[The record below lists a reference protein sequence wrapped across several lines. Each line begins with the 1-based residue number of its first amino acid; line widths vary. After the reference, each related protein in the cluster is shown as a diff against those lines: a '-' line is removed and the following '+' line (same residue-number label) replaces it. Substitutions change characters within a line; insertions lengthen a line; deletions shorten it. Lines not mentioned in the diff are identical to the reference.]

1 MTTTYDVVVIG
12 AGPVG
17 ENVADRIVQGGLTVA
32 IVEREL
38 VGGECSYWACMPT
51 KALLRSGAA
60 LRAARQVP
68 GAREAV
74 TGDLD
79 VAAVLDR
86 RDAFA
91 SNWQD
96 DGQVSWLESA
106 GIPLYRGH
114 GRISADRVVEV
125 TADDGTTTTLT
136 ARHAVVV
143 ATGSG
148 ALVPDIEG
156 LRDAAP
162 WTSREAVAAKEVP
175 GRLAIIGGGVVASEL
190 ATAFSE
196 FGSSVTMLARDGVLH
211 LAEPFVGERVA
222 ESLRAKGVSVRIG
235 AEAGSVKRNDDGSVS
250 ITLADGEQVDADELL
265 VAIGRTPNTRDLGLD
280 AVGLTPGEWLMVD
293 DTLRVLGADGAPLG
307 DGWLYAAGDVNRRVL
322 LTHQGKYQARAVG
335 DVIVAR
341 AKGEAVADEPWGR
354 HVATADERAVP
365 QVVFTDPE
373 VASVGLTA
381 AAAEAAGLRIRV
393 VDYDLAATAGS
404 SLHAEGYQGH
414 ARMVVDEDRKV
425 IAGLTLVGP
434 DVAEML
440 HAATIAVVGEV
451 PLDRLWHAVPA
462 FPTVSEV
469 WLRLLEAYGR

>member
-1 MTTTYDVVVIG
+1 MTTYDVVVIG

-17 ENVADRIVQGGLTVA
+17 ENLADRVVQGGLSAA

-79 VAAVLDR
+79 VAAVLRR
-86 RDAFA
+86 RDSFA
-91 SNWQD
+91 SDWQD

-114 GRISADRVVEV
+114 GRISSQRVVEV
-125 TADDGTTTTLT
+125 TGADGTTTTLT

-148 ALVPDIEG
+148 ALVPDIDG
-156 LRDAAP
+156 LREAAP
-162 WTSREAVAAKEVP
+162 WTSRETVAAKEIP
-175 GRLAIIGGGVVASEL
+175 ARLAIIGGGVVASEM

-196 FGSSVTMLARDGVLH
+196 LGSSVTMLARDGVLH

-222 ESLRAKGVSVRIG
+222 ESLQDKGVSVRVG
-235 AEAGSVKRNDDGSVS
+235 AEAGAVKRNDDGTVS
-250 ITLADGEQVDADELL
+250 ITLTTGGQIDADELL
-265 VAIGRTPNTRDLGLD
+265 VAIGRTPNTQDIGLESI
-280 AVGLTPGEWLMVD
+280 GLKPGAWLTVD
-293 DTLRVLGADGAPLG
+293 GTMRVVGADGAPLG
-307 DGWLYAAGDVNRRVL
+307 AGWLYAAGDVNRRVL
-322 LTHQGKYQARAVG
+322 LTHQGKYQARAAG

-341 AKGEAVADEPWGR
+341 AKGEAIDDGEWGR
-354 HVATADERAVP
+354 HAATADERAVP
-365 QVVFTDPE
+365 QVVFTEPE
-373 VASVGLTA
+373 FSSVGLTA
-381 AAAEAAGLRIRV
+381 ANAEAAGLRIRV

-404 SLHAEGYQGH
+404 AVHAEGYQGH

-425 IAGLTLVGP
+425 IVGFTLVGP

>member
-1 MTTTYDVVVIG
+1 MTTYDVVVIG

-17 ENVADRIVQGGLTVA
+17 ENAADRIVQGGLTAA

-74 TGDLD
+74 TGELD
-79 VAAVLDR
+79 VAAVLRR
-86 RDAFA
+86 RDSFA
-91 SNWQD
+91 SNWND
-96 DGQVSWLESA
+96 EGQVSWLESA

-114 GRISADRVVEV
+114 GRIAGARVVEV
-125 TADDGTTTTLT
+125 TGADGSTTTLT
-136 ARHAVVV
+136 ARHAVIV
-143 ATGSG
+143 ATGSST
-148 ALVPDIEG
+148 LVPDIDG
-156 LRDAAP
+156 LRDAKP
-162 WTSREAVAAKEVP
+162 WTSRETVAAKEVP
-175 GRLAIIGGGVVASEL
+175 ARLAVIGGGVVASEM

-196 FGSSVTMLARDGVLH
+196 LGSSVTMLARDGVLH
-211 LAEPFVGERVA
+211 LNEPFVGERVA
-222 ESLRAKGVSVRIG
+222 ESLREKGVSVRIG
-235 AEAGSVKRNDDGSVS
+235 AEAGSVKRNDDGTVS
-250 ITLADGEQVDADELL
+250 ITLTDGEQLDADELL
-265 VAIGRTPNTRDLGLD
+265 VAIGRTPNTQDIGLD
-280 AVGLTPGEWLMVD
+280 TVGLKPGGWLTVD
-293 DTLRVLGADGAPLG
+293 STMRVLET

-335 DVIVAR
+335 DAIVAR
-341 AKGEAVADEPWGR
+341 AKDEPVDDGEWGR
-354 HVATADERAVP
+354 HAATADERAVP

-381 AAAEAAGLRIRV
+381 AKAEAAGLRTRV

-404 SLHAEGYQGH
+404 AVHAEGYRGH

-425 IAGLTLVGP
+425 IVGFTLVGP

>member
-1 MTTTYDVVVIG
+1 MSTYDVVVIG

-17 ENVADRIVQGGLTVA
+17 ENAADRVVRGGLTAA

-74 TGDLD
+74 TGELD
-79 VAAVLDR
+79 VAAVLRR
-86 RDAFA
+86 RDSFA
-91 SNWQD
+91 SNWND
-96 DGQVSWLESA
+96 EGQVSWLESA

-114 GRISADRVVEV
+114 GRLTGARVVEV
-125 TADDGTTTTLT
+125 TGADGTTTTLT
-136 ARHAVVV
+136 ARHAVIV
-143 ATGSG
+143 ATGSS
-148 ALVPDIEG
+148 ALVPDIDG
-156 LRDAAP
+156 LRAAEP
-162 WTSREAVAAKEVP
+162 WTSRETVAAKEVP
-175 GRLAIIGGGVVASEL
+175 GRLAVIGGGVVASEM

-196 FGSSVTMLARDGVLH
+196 LGSSVTMLARDGVLH
-211 LAEPFVGERVA
+211 LNEPFAGERVA
-222 ESLRAKGVSVRIG
+222 ESLREKGVSVRIG
-235 AEAGSVKRNDDGSVS
+235 AEAGSVKRNEDGTVS
-250 ITLADGEQVDADELL
+250 ITLTDGEQFDADELL
-265 VAIGRTPNTRDLGLD
+265 VAIGRAPNTQDIGLES
-280 AVGLTPGEWLMVD
+280 VGLQPGAWLAVD
-293 DTLRVLGADGAPLG
+293 STMRVLEA

-341 AKGEAVADEPWGR
+341 AKGEPVDDAPWGR
-354 HVATADERAVP
+354 HAATADERAVP

-381 AAAEAAGLRIRV
+381 AKAEAAGLRIRV

-404 SLHAEGYQGH
+404 AVHAEGYRGH

-425 IAGLTLVGP
+425 LVGFTLVGP

>member
-1 MTTTYDVVVIG
+1 MSTYDVVVIG

-17 ENVADRIVQGGLTVA
+17 ENAADRIVQGGLTAA

-74 TGDLD
+74 TGELD
-79 VAAVLDR
+79 VAAVLRR
-86 RDAFA
+86 RDSFA
-91 SNWQD
+91 SNWND
-96 DGQVSWLESA
+96 EGQVSWLESA

-114 GRISADRVVEV
+114 GRIAGARVVEV
-125 TADDGTTTTLT
+125 TGADGTTTTLT
-136 ARHAVVV
+136 ARHAVIV
-143 ATGSG
+143 ATGSS

-156 LRDAAP
+156 LRAAEP
-162 WTSREAVAAKEVP
+162 WTSRETVAAKAVP
-175 GRLAIIGGGVVASEL
+175 GRLAVIGGGVVASEM

-196 FGSSVTMLARDGVLH
+196 LGSSVTMLARDGVLH
-211 LAEPFVGERVA
+211 LNEPFVGERVA
-222 ESLRAKGVSVRIG
+222 ESLQEKGVSVRIG
-235 AEAGSVKRNDDGSVS
+235 AEAGSVKRNEDGTVS
-250 ITLADGEQVDADELL
+250 ITLTDGEQLDADELL
-265 VAIGRTPNTRDLGLD
+265 VAIGRTPNTQDIGLES
-280 AVGLTPGEWLMVD
+280 VGLKPGSWLTVD
-293 DTLRVLGADGAPLG
+293 GTMRVEGVE

-341 AKGEAVADEPWGR
+341 AKDEPVDDAEWGR
-354 HVATADERAVP
+354 HAATADERAVP
-365 QVVFTDPE
+365 QVVFTEPE
-373 VASVGLTA
+373 VASVGFTA
-381 AAAEAAGLRIRV
+381 AKAEAAGLRIRV

-404 SLHAEGYQGH
+404 AVHAEGYRGH

-425 IAGLTLVGP
+425 IVGFTLVGP

-440 HAATIAVVGEV
+440 HAATIAVAGEV